1 MLGGR
6 VQIDNQFAGS
16 VRAAPSALDGF
27 IRSGLLIRILAV
39 QVSDRRKTTGPQRM
53 EIRTMA
59 AAKSNTKIAINCD
72 MGESFGLYKMGDDEG
87 LMPHITIAN
96 VACGFHASDPSVM
109 AKTVRLAKQHNVK
122 VGAHP
127 SLPDLQGFGRRE
139 MKMRPEELTDCI
151 VYQVGAL
158 KGFLEREGMQLYH
171 IKPHGSLYGM
181 AARSEEVAKAVADA
195 AKVFSVPVMG
205 MIGTLHEKV
214 YQAEGL
220 EFISEYYADLDYDD
234 QGMVIITRE
243 HRAFDPKRSAER
255 ALRAVKEG
263 VTLSVN
269 GKEVRVRADCI
280 CVHSDTPNAVELAQT
295 VKTAV
300 ADYL

>member
-1 MLGGR
+1 
-6 VQIDNQFAGS
+6 
-16 VRAAPSALDGF
+16 
-27 IRSGLLIRILAV
+27 
-39 QVSDRRKTTGPQRM
+39 M

-59 AAKSNTKIAINCD
+59 VARSNTKIAINCD

-109 AKTVRLAKQHNVK
+109 AKTVRLAKRHNVK

-139 MKMRPEELTDCI
+139 MKMRPEELTDCV

-158 KGFLEREGMQLYH
+158 RGFLEREGMQLYH

-195 AKVFSVPVMG
+195 AKVFGVPVMG
-205 MIGTLHEKV
+205 MVGTLHEKV
-214 YQAEGL
+214 YQAEEL

-243 HRAFDPKRSAER
+243 HHAFDPKRAAER

-263 VTLSVN
+263 VTVSVN
-269 GKEVRVRADCI
+269 DKEVRVRADCI
-280 CVHSDTPNAVELAQT
+280 CVHSDTPNAVELAQA

-300 ADYL
+300 AEYL